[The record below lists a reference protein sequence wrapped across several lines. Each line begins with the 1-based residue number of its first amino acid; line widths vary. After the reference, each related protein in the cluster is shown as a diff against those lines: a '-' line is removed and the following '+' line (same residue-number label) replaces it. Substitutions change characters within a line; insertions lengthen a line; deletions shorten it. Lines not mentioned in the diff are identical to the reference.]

1 VKADVY
7 RVAERHGL
15 KVYIVSN
22 SPIAVPREPWIER
35 VVVGAAMD
43 AADDWIA
50 ERAKA
55 GDIVITADVP
65 LASRGV
71 KAGAVVI
78 APNGKPFDEAS
89 IGMTVATRN
98 LLHELRSAGAITGG
112 PKPFEPRD
120 RSRFLSALHDAIVR
134 LKRHGIG

>member
-1 VKADVY
+1 
-7 RVAERHGL
+7 
-15 KVYIVSN
+15 
-22 SPIAVPREPWIER
+22 
-35 VVVGAAMD
+35 MD

-50 ERAKA
+50 ERAGP
-55 GDIVITADVP
+55 GDIVVTADVP

-78 APNGKPFDEAS
+78 APNGKPFDENS

-98 LLHELRSAGAITGG
+98 LLHELRSAGEITGG

-120 RSRFLSALHDAIVR
+120 RSRFLSALDQAIVR
-134 LKRHGIG
+134 LKRAAAQP